1 MTRTLVI
8 LVSSCILSLAGC
20 KKDKKA
26 EPGGGSAAAKA
37 ALPASDELR
46 TALAMMPLDSEAIV
60 GFDLAELR
68 GTELYKTYEK
78 DLRGQAASQLETI
91 QKLCGFDPSEK
102 LTSVVAAGK
111 GNSRKGDATAVV
123 RGLSKADTMGC
134 LTKASKEKHEGVTIT
149 VDGDFAMIQAEVP
162 DDEAEA
168 DGDGGV
174 PLVADSP
181 PDPSAAPKTAKATR
195 GESASVQFLDDQ
207 TAVVARRE
215 GKAPDKAAMAA
226 IVGAKPGE
234 GVTSSAPFMEMI
246 DGIDTDAPLWFV
258 INGKAPAVQKLTRG
272 LLRFDAAYGHVLV
285 GSGLD
290 IHATMRVDKDETAK
304 SMSEMA
310 QRQVDSMKK
319 SLMKD
324 MLGEVTVTQDGR
336 DVHLRLQESRE
347 QLAKLIDFA
356 GTFLSGLLN

>member
-1 MTRTLVI
+1 MTRTVVI
-8 LVSSCILSLAGC
+8 LLSALFVTAGC

-26 EPGGGSAAAKA
+26 APGAGSAAAA
-37 ALPASDELR
+37 APASSELR
-46 TALAMMPLDSEAIV
+46 TALAMMPLESEMII

-78 DLRGQAASQLETI
+78 DLRGQAASQLDTI

-111 GNSRKGDATAVV
+111 GNSRNGDATAVV

-134 LTKASKEKHEGVTIT
+134 LTKAAASPPADVTVT
-149 VDGDFAMIQAEVP
+149 VDGDFAMIQAATP
-162 DDEAEA
+162 DGDKAAA

-174 PLVADSP
+174 PLVAP
-181 PDPSAAPKTAKATR
+181 PADPAKIKVAAATR

-207 TAVVARRE
+207 TAVVARRD

-226 IVGAKPGE
+226 IIGAKAGE

-246 DGIDTDAPLWFV
+246 DGIDTDAPVWFV

-290 IHATMRVDKDETAK
+290 LHATIRVDKDDTAK

-324 MLGEVTVTQDGR
+324 MLGEVTVTQHGR
-336 DVHLRLQESRE
+336 EVRLRLQESRE
-347 QLAKLIDFA
+347 QLTKLIDFA